1 MSQNVPLSFSLQK
14 KKQLGTHISKKC
26 AVSVGRKDS
35 VIRVCNADPGFQVTD
50 GAHLYLGKSPT
61 DILNGSFDFENT

>member
-35 VIRVCNADPGFQVTD
+35 VIRICNADPGFQVTD
-50 GAHLYLGKSPT
+50 GAHL
-61 DILNGSFDFENT
+61 